1 MATKT
6 PAGQPTEEKLQS
18 LGAAPAPKDDPLAG
32 AKKAFEQALAK
43 TKAQEEADGTT
54 DEVTIIEQPKKKVAA
69 KPKPELVAE
78 QPKSDEL
85 AAIKAELAELK
96 RERAEKKQPKAE
108 PEPEVDHYAAVK
120 AQLSEQFGDEEGEI
134 LANALKAINEPRDR
148 RLAQLESFIQTAS
161 EKSRAFSA
169 KNIRSRLKDS
179 YSQLKSDEA
188 WEVVKDR
195 AESVMSKHE
204 SLDEAYEA
212 TVKALYGEAKSGDD
226 PAAEAEEEASRI
238 AASLPTAP
246 SGKTRERKMTSDEK
260 ARAIFDHL
268 MDNPEDAAGAK
279 RLARQLKAY

>member
-18 LGAAPAPKDDPLAG
+18 LGAAPAPQDDPLAG

-43 TKAQEEADGTT
+43 TKAQEDADGTT

-69 KPKPELVAE
+69 KPKPEPVAE
-78 QPKSDEL
+78 PKTDEL

-120 AQLSEQFGDEEGEI
+120 AQLSEQFGEEEGEI
-134 LANALKAINEPRDR
+134 LAGALKAINEPRDR

-169 KNIRSRLKDS
+169 QNIRSRLKES

-195 AESVMSKHE
+195 AEAVMSKHE
-204 SLDEAYEA
+204 SLDDAYEA
-212 TVKALYGEAKSGDD
+212 TVKALYGDVKKEDEPGED
-226 PAAEAEEEASRI
+226 AEEEASRI

-268 MDNPEDAAGAK
+268 LENPDDAAGAK